1 MEAALALL
9 ELGPESTPADW
20 KRAYRRLAMRWHPDR
35 CDHPEATE
43 RFKAI
48 AAAYDTLLAAQA
60 EERAE
65 GDAEPEAAT
74 PEPDT
79 PPSPAPAP
87 PPMPDIRLSL
97 TLSLEEAAAGCRK
110 TLRVTRH
117 TSCETC
123 DGSGESGLS
132 RTRFCEDCHGSGRLH
147 DRERGLVHCPACA
160 GKGLFTERRC
170 PACEGSGQ
178 LPSEVDLVVRIP
190 PGLLPGDDLRLAGQG
205 QAAQG
210 DRPAGD
216 AYVTIL
222 LAAHPAFERHG
233 RDLHRVVPVSAL
245 SLLAGGE
252 IEIPGLLGLQS
263 HTLSPG
269 TVAPRTLCLK
279 GAGYP
284 GRGGQP
290 AGDLHVRCEP
300 VYPASLDAASR
311 KRLLALD
318 AALIAQGA
326 YPDLINEAGGAE
338 GGAA

>member
-1 MEAALALL
+1 MLEALALL
-9 ELGPESTPADW
+9 GLAPESTPAEW

-60 EERAE
+60 GEDAAE
-65 GDAEPEAAT
+65 DAEPDEATA
-74 PEPDT
+74 EPD
-79 PPSPAPAP
+79 APAP
-87 PPMPDIRLSL
+87 HAPASPPMPDIRLSL

-117 TSCETC
+117 TTCETC

-132 RTRFCEDCHGSGRLH
+132 RTRFCDACHGSGRLH

-160 GKGLFTERRC
+160 GKGLFTERQC

-222 LAAHPAFERHG
+222 LAAHPVFERHG
-233 RDLHRVVPVSAL
+233 RDVHVVVPVSAL
-245 SLLAGGE
+245 SLLAGGD
-252 IEIPGLLGLQS
+252 IQIPGLLGMLPHS
-263 HTLSPG
+263 LSPG
-269 TVAPRTLCLK
+269 AVAPRMLCLK

-284 GRGGQP
+284 GRGSQP

-300 VYPASLDAASR
+300 VYPASLDAATR
-311 KRLLALD
+311 KRLLAID
-318 AALIAQGA
+318 AALVAQGA
-326 YPDLINEAGGAE
+326 YLAPNSGAGSADGDP
-338 GGAA
+338 G